1 MPKLSK
7 TAIAIV
13 ALWAAGCSSLRP
25 STKSQTMTI
34 LSFGLPAVAFVTET
48 HMTAENSGDD
58 EADNKLEAT
67 NDVKPDVEVPI
78 EVK

>member
-1 MPKLSK
+1 MRM
-7 TAIAIV
+7 IALTFLL
-13 ALWAAGCSSLRP
+13 LWAAGCSSLRP

-48 HMTAENSGDD
+48 HMSAENSGDD

-67 NDVKPDVEVPI
+67 NDVKPNIEVPVEVQ
-78 EVK
+78 